1 MHASEAPVL
10 LGRVCSQ
17 WRRLSLAT
25 PEIWSSLHIVP
36 PSVNFS
42 NPALS
47 TARFQ
52 QKRELIRTWL
62 GRSGACPLSI
72 SFLWLAGDSE
82 DEVKLCGSLLE
93 VLVPMCKRWKVL
105 DFRVPLKV
113 FRPFIGLTVEDV
125 PMLEG
130 MSFMDNRTST
140 DTDVDRWPE
149 GLGFADS
156 ASKLRTF
163 TLTFFS
169 GGIRLPSMPWSQ
181 LTSLYLES
189 NIVFFFADS
198 REMLNTLAH
207 CANLQSCTLKFPL
220 SHTASLPAFEKFD
233 IPVTLP
239 RLQILYI
246 DGDQHLHNTFHMSS
260 ILMNLIVPKLR
271 VLGILGR
278 SGGPEDNFAPEPLS
292 AVRTLLTRSQCPLE
306 RLDVESITILPHEFI
321 ECLRLAPSLVHLTVQ
336 NLALRMQFVPA
347 PGGVE
352 EEEEEEEEV
361 VVGTDGPLGSAATN
375 GLEHQSRMEASPDIP
390 ENVILKALALKP
402 NTNGEENLEDI
413 PGSSSSSSSTVTTT
427 VPSLL
432 CPRLQ
437 AFDYTL
443 CDASQSLLCDFIA
456 SRWSDVPEG
465 AMRIK
470 SVKCTFT
477 TVEDEVARRKIHQFR
492 SEGLDAFVTY
502 QVSINDDLNPSPWA
516 GLDGPP

>member
-36 PSVNFS
+36 PNVNFS
-42 NPALS
+42 NPASS
-47 TARFQ
+47 TARFHR
-52 QKRELIRTWL
+52 KRELIRTWL

-130 MSFMDNRTST
+130 MSFMDNRSSI

-169 GGIRLPSMPWSQ
+169 GGIRLPSIPWSQ

-220 SHTASLPAFEKFD
+220 SHTTSLPAFENLD
-233 IPVTLP
+233 IPPITLP

-246 DGDQHLHNTFHMSS
+246 DGDQHLHNTFHMAS
-260 ILMNLIVPKLR
+260 ILMNLVAPKLR

-278 SGGPEDNFAPEPLS
+278 SGAPEDNNNSFAPEPLS
-292 AVRTLLTRSQCPLE
+292 AVRTLLTRSRCPLV

-321 ECLRLAPSLVHLTVQ
+321 ECLWLVPSLVHLTVQ
-336 NLALRMQFVPA
+336 NLALRMQFGPG
-347 PGGVE
+347 PGGGQE
-352 EEEEEEEEV
+352 EEEEEE
-361 VVGTDGPLGSAATN
+361 DGVGSAAMN
-375 GLEHQSRMEASPDIP
+375 GLGHQSRMGSAPDIP
-390 ENVILKALALKP
+390 ENVILKALVLKP
-402 NTNGEENLEDI
+402 NTENLEDI
-413 PGSSSSSSSTVTTT
+413 PGSSSSTTT

-465 AMRIK
+465 AMKIK

-477 TVEDEVARRKIHQFR
+477 TFEDEVARRRIDQFR

-502 QVSINDDLNPSPWA
+502 QVSINDDLNSSPWA

>member
-10 LGRVCSQ
+10 LGRVCSE
-17 WRRLSLAT
+17 WRRVSLAT

-42 NPALS
+42 NPASS

-52 QKRELIRTWL
+52 RKRELICTWL

-130 MSFMDNRTST
+130 MSFMDNRTSI

-169 GGIRLPSMPWSQ
+169 GGIRLPSIPWSQ

-189 NIVFFFADS
+189 NIAFFFPDS

-207 CANLQSCTLKFPL
+207 CADLQSCTLKFPL

-260 ILMNLIVPKLR
+260 ILMNLIAPKLR

-278 SGGPEDNFAPEPLS
+278 SGGPEGNIAPEPLS
-292 AVRTLLTRSQCPLE
+292 AVRTLLTRSKCPLE
-306 RLDVESITILPHEFI
+306 RLDVESITILPNEFI
-321 ECLRLAPSLVHLTVQ
+321 ECLWLAPSLVHLTVQ
-336 NLALRMQFVPA
+336 NLALRMQFG
-347 PGGVE
+347 PGPGVGE
-352 EEEEEEEEV
+352 EDE
-361 VVGTDGPLGSAATN
+361 VGTDGQLGGATTN
-375 GLEHQSRMEASPDIP
+375 DLGDLGHQSRMESAPDIP
-390 ENVILKALALKP
+390 ENLILKALALKP
-402 NTNGEENLEDI
+402 KWTNDGEEIFERNVDI
-413 PGSSSSSSSTVTTT
+413 PGSSTTSLSTSS
-427 VPSLL
+427 SLL

-437 AFDYTL
+437 GFDYTL

-477 TVEDEVARRKIHQFR
+477 TFEDEIAKKKIHQFR
-492 SEGLDAFVTY
+492 SEGLDAFITY